1 MDFDSLKYYVD
12 VAKSLNFTKAARKN
26 FISQPAISAKIKSL
40 EAELN
45 QTLLIR
51 DHHSVTLTPAGES
64 FLQSAQKILADYN
77 QSLVDLWQVGHQAAE
92 PLRVSMYVTPQFQVF
107 INQLVHFK
115 TAFNVDVKLSQRYSS
130 DAIGDV
136 LTGKADLGLGIV
148 DHDAPQLNW
157 HQESP
162 DQLIVLAAK
171 KELDRFTQPL
181 NLKDLQQFAYL
192 KLRYGPEGF
201 VYQQPTALLT
211 EANFNGQIKQYS
223 SLDLMLTELLMEP
236 AFTILPQ
243 SQIPQNVPG
252 LGYATIATDL
262 PTMMSLGWCYP
273 NSLDNDTVAA
283 FLSFI
288 SYDS

>member
-40 EAELN
+40 EAELD

-64 FLQSAQKILADYN
+64 FLQSAKKILADYN
-77 QSLVDLWQVGHQAAE
+77 QSLVDLWQVGHQTAK

-107 INQLVHFK
+107 INQLIHFK
-115 TAFNVDVKLSQRYSS
+115 TAFNVDVKLNQRYSS

-148 DHDAPQLNW
+148 NHDAPQLNW
-157 HQESP
+157 RQESP

-192 KLRYGPEGF
+192 KLRHGPEGF
-201 VYQQPTALLT
+201 VYQQPTSLLT
-211 EANFNGQIKQYS
+211 EADFNGQIKQYS

-262 PTMMSLGWCYP
+262 STTMSLGWCYP
-273 NSLDNDTVAA
+273 KSAANETVSA

-288 SYDS
+288 SYNA